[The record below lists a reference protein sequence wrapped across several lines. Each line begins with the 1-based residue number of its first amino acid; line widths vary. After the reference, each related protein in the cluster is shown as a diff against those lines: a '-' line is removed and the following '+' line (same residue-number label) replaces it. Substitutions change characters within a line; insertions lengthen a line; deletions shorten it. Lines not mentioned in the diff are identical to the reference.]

1 MTQNRPLSRKIS
13 KKKNFSAL
21 LPFLVHVSFTTVP
34 IDHLFATKRGRPVFW
49 KDLSMST
56 PAQTT
61 IIASH
66 TYIKG
71 EVQLSGPATIAGRI
85 EGAVTSQDQIDVTT
99 EAYIEGDVQAA
110 VIEINGSI
118 KGNILATRSC
128 RLGPTAKVA
137 GELRAANLSIAEGA
151 CFIGQVSVGTVEAH
165 EESTSTQSV
174 ANRLDALAAD
184 SRELA
189 EMAAAPAAVRVN
201 ADAVQKALHRSP
213 QIIKPRA

>member
-1 MTQNRPLSRKIS
+1 
-13 KKKNFSAL
+13 
-21 LPFLVHVSFTTVP
+21 
-34 IDHLFATKRGRPVFW
+34 
-49 KDLSMST
+49 MST
-56 PAQTT
+56 PAQAT

-66 TYIKG
+66 TFIKG
-71 EVQLSGPATIAGRI
+71 EVQLSGPSTIAGRI

-128 RLGPTAKVA
+128 RLGPTAKAA

-151 CFIGQVSVGTVEAH
+151 CFVGQVSVGSIETSPAETHVQTMQTMAT
-165 EESTSTQSV
+165 ESMT
-174 ANRLDALAAD
+174 NRLDALAAD

-189 EMAAAPAAVRVN
+189 EMAAAPMVRISTE
-201 ADAVQKALHRSP
+201 AVQKAVQRGP
-213 QIIKPRA
+213 QIIRPRA